1 MSKGKKLT
9 TAIAI
14 LLLIAVGAFFA
25 YWYVPRPLMGEER
38 PDERFKAELAFDLT
52 DCQDITDKLDRGA
65 VQSVL
70 EGYSCTPMFRQ
81 GGFQAKEFPL
91 ELKFSSRGEHWIV
104 ILGSRGGFA
113 VDNSPKIAWRI
124 LDGEK
129 LWQELSALLPEL

>member
-9 TAIAI
+9 IAVAI

-25 YWYVPRPLMGEER
+25 YWYVPRPLMGEGR

-52 DCQDITDKLDRGA
+52 DCQDITDELDRGA

-81 GGFQAKEFPL
+81 GGFPVKEFPL
-91 ELKFSSRGEHWIV
+91 ELNLREDGERWNIIVGPRGA
-104 ILGSRGGFA
+104 FA
-113 VDNSPKIAWRI
+113 SDGTNDWRI
-124 LDGEK
+124 IDGDK